1 MLTEGEKELRENV
14 KTILA
19 KVTEISDLA
28 REIKLWRKFVAWA
41 FGFVTVVLG
50 LADFWSR
57 LKEFFHGS

>member
-19 KVTEISDLA
+19 KVTETNDLA
-28 REIKLWRKFVAWA
+28 QEIKLWRKFVAWA
-41 FGFVTVVLG
+41 FGIVTVVL
-50 LADFWSR
+50 ASTDFWSK